1 MVMTGGRQDR
11 SERLNLSSPTDSHWN
26 SPSLGGL
33 QLWLDGV
40 VYLVNISEHFGSTTT
55 ILFMNYFLLLVV
67 LVLGAVGYY
76 EYTNLEQE
84 NATDDQEIV
93 DLKGKIDNL
102 EKENKT
108 LDADKAQLAKDMST
122 AEAEVSNLTG
132 EAKALTAT
140 PQTNSGTPAAPK
152 PNLPPSNN
160 LGTITTLDQKTYQ
173 NCQLLK
179 VEAEDIV
186 ISYSDGITQIA
197 YTLMALRP

>member
-1 MVMTGGRQDR
+1 
-11 SERLNLSSPTDSHWN
+11 
-26 SPSLGGL
+26 
-33 QLWLDGV
+33 
-40 VYLVNISEHFGSTTT
+40 
-55 ILFMNYFLLLVV
+55 MNYFLLLVV

-122 AEAEVSNLTG
+122 AEAEVANLTG

-140 PQTNSGTPAAPK
+140 PETSSSTPATPK
-152 PNLPPSNN
+152 PKPLPSNN
-160 LGTITTLDQKTYQ
+160 LGNITTLDQKTYQ

-186 ISYSDGITQIA
+186 ISDSDGITQIA
-197 YTLMALRP
+197 YTLMAPDLQKRFGYDPHVAATLFPAQVELLEEQRKASAAQASSP